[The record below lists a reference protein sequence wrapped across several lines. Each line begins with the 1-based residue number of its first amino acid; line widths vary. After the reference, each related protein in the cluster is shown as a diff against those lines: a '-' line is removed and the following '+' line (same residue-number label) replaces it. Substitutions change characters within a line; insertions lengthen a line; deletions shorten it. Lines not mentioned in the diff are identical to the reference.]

1 MATRRRR
8 GEDSITFDHQGP
20 CRDPERHRH
29 CPGRWRGE
37 IALGYNADGSRKRKR
52 VTGTT
57 KTIVQDRLK
66 ELHAD
71 LDAGVESPA
80 GCTVRKALDDWL
92 AEGLDGRSAETIRR
106 NRSLFYSRGA
116 GARRSCGRNSRH
128 SPGASSAR

>member
-92 AEGLDGRSAETIRR
+92 AEGWTGGRRR
-106 NRSLFYSRGA
+106 RSGATGHCSTARGA
-116 GARRSCGRNSRH
+116 GGQEELR
-128 SPGASSAR
+128 PE

>member
-1 MATRRRR
+1 MPPWRL
-8 GEDSITFDHQGP
+8 GEGEARTASPSPGP

-116 GARRSCGRNSRH
+116 GGQEELRPEFTTLARRKL
-128 SPGASSAR
+128 